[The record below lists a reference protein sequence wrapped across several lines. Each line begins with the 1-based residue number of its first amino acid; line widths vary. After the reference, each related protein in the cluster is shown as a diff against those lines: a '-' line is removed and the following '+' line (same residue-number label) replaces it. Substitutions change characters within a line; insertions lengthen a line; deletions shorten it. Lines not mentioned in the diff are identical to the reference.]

1 MKAMPK
7 QTNTQKLAEFEV
19 RMQRLEIIA
28 KAALE
33 IIFVFESF
41 LTRAQQAIEKES
53 HRERS

>member
-41 LTRAQQAIEKES
+41 LTRAQQAIEKEKS
-53 HRERS
+53 S